1 MVIKQKILFL
11 ALILI
16 GLTASFSVSAANL
29 CPTDNGAGVVCSGGT
44 PYYCRGACNAEAQC
58 GSGGWTAS
66 PICASGFSCA
76 NAATADTCGY
86 LASCDATHTR
96 CGAGPGSYT
105 CTTLTVTPT
114 LPCNH
119 YDSCNGYCDGCQGG
133 YTMCNSTHVCRAN
146 LACLPGQTFNPCTN
160 VCDGT
165 ASVLKLGYDSVSGSN
180 IIQSTTYP
188 SLFIPSTG
196 NVGIGS
202 ISPNDLFS
210 IGTGGITAP
219 AGSSNTG
226 HNFTNT
232 YLSADKYALANYGLV
247 ETLIANSGGGLWGGA
262 VGSNIWNLNS
272 GNVGIGTANP
282 YSALTVAINS
292 ISYGSD
298 SGMLSVADLANVNKR
313 LNLGYDSTLG
323 TDGSGYIQALKSG
336 SGYTPLLLNAKGGNV
351 GVGTTNPGAP
361 LHVMGTTSSNIGM
374 ILQSGA
380 GFGGLKIGADVNT
393 NTLTNGVRKLARI
406 VAPAWNSGST
416 NVDIFTYDASS
427 ASLSDIYYGGT
438 PGGSQYAATGLHFI
452 TAPNSTTTG
461 GTERMTVD
469 LNGNVGIGTTVP
481 NAKQE
486 NLSTTEQLRLSYDT
500 THYASFTVNS
510 AGSLTVGGTTGS
522 LSASTLISSGIVQS
536 GSYFYNVNAAASNK
550 FVINAPG
557 PKFMGFSGIGINSNA
572 NSVFNIGYTAA
583 PATLITPVFSVVDN
597 GNVGIGATSPNDKLS
612 IGMGGIAAP
621 SGSDSTGHNNT
632 NTYISTDK
640 YALAN
645 YGLVETLVSNATS
658 TMTTIAKFVGA
669 TTVTVA
675 GNNSSTAG
683 TGYTQANSI
692 CSSATTGYTGSHVCT
707 SFELLNSINTNSS
720 PAIPVSSTLWFFN
733 GPPGYTW
740 NSNDCMGRTSI
751 VHLDYGTVWVKGASG
766 EGYGSLEFC
775 DQPRKL
781 ACCK

>member
-1 MVIKQKILFL
+1 
-11 ALILI
+11 
-16 GLTASFSVSAANL
+16 
-29 CPTDNGAGVVCSGGT
+29 
-44 PYYCRGACNAEAQC
+44 
-58 GSGGWTAS
+58 
-66 PICASGFSCA
+66 
-76 NAATADTCGY
+76 
-86 LASCDATHTR
+86 
-96 CGAGPGSYT
+96 
-105 CTTLTVTPT
+105 
-114 LPCNH
+114 
-119 YDSCNGYCDGCQGG
+119 
-133 YTMCNSTHVCRAN
+133 
-146 LACLPGQTFNPCTN
+146 
-160 VCDGT
+160 
-165 ASVLKLGYDSVSGSN
+165 
-180 IIQSTTYP
+180 
-188 SLFIPSTG
+188 
-196 NVGIGS
+196 
-202 ISPNDLFS
+202 
-210 IGTGGITAP
+210 
-219 AGSSNTG
+219 
-226 HNFTNT
+226 
-232 YLSADKYALANYGLV
+232 
-247 ETLIANSGGGLWGGA
+247 
-262 VGSNIWNLNS
+262 
-272 GNVGIGTANP
+272 
-282 YSALTVAINS
+282 
-292 ISYGSD
+292 
-298 SGMLSVADLANVNKR
+298 
-313 LNLGYDSTLG
+313 
-323 TDGSGYIQALKSG
+323 
-336 SGYTPLLLNAKGGNV
+336 
-351 GVGTTNPGAP
+351 
-361 LHVMGTTSSNIGM
+361 
-374 ILQSGA
+374 
-380 GFGGLKIGADVNT
+380 
-393 NTLTNGVRKLARI
+393 
-406 VAPAWNSGST
+406 
-416 NVDIFTYDASS
+416 
-427 ASLSDIYYGGT
+427 
-438 PGGSQYAATGLHFI
+438 
-452 TAPNSTTTG
+452 
-461 GTERMTVD
+461 
-469 LNGNVGIGTTVP
+469 
-481 NAKQE
+481 
-486 NLSTTEQLRLSYDT
+486 
-500 THYASFTVNS
+500 
-510 AGSLTVGGTTGS
+510 LTVGGTTGS